1 MIGGGFDCI
10 PLGPPSLFNCITGVA
25 QLSSHVAPAL
35 TPIAL
40 ERTGASGTLH
50 TTLYAG
56 LHVLI
61 SPAWGF
67 GTGFVDNGG
76 AASRGLAQAS
86 PTIVVVWADRSVPI
100 CPSSPTTPVPWTA
113 GGTGRASALLCPS
126 QGSHQSRYLV
136 P

>member
-1 MIGGGFDCI
+1 M
-10 PLGPPSLFNCITGVA
+10 
-25 QLSSHVAPAL
+25 APAL
-35 TPIAL
+35 TPIAMQG
-40 ERTGASGTLH
+40 TGASGTLH

-67 GTGFVDNGG
+67 GTGFVDNRG

-86 PTIVVVWADRSVPI
+86 LTIVGVWSDRSVPV
-100 CPSSPTTPVPWTA
+100 CLSSPMTPVPWAT
-113 GGTGRASALLCPS
+113 GGTGRVTALLCPS
-126 QGSHQSRYLV
+126 QGSHQSCNLV